1 MFHIPINKVVVHDVL
16 RINTNILNKK
26 SNWIR
31 FTSEEIRR
39 IKDRYNFE
47 EDFPLANFKFITIQV
62 TNVPAGK
69 YFFFNL
75 IFPENIT
82 EIDALLSCI
91 AIGYMVVYN
100 TYLYCCSNL
109 DKNDFPKIPELRVR
123 FNHFPSV
130 FFNESVIRPV
140 NVEDIYEDV
149 IDFFRSIFFSLVSKY
164 ISLNRTLDLQ
174 PVGLSISQ
182 DAISKIRVSQEYTVD
197 FILD

>member
-1 MFHIPINKVVVHDVL
+1 MFHIPVNKVVVHEVL

-31 FTSEEIRR
+31 FTPEEIRR
-39 IKDRYNFE
+39 IKERYNFE
-47 EDFPLANFKFITIQV
+47 EDFPLGNFKVITIQV
-62 TNVPAGK
+62 INVPAGK

-91 AIGYMVVYN
+91 AIGYMAVYN

-140 NVEDIYEDV
+140 NVDDIYADV

-164 ISLNRTLDLQ
+164 ISLNGSIDLQ

-182 DAISKIRVSQEYTVD
+182 DVISKIRVSQEYTVD

>member
-1 MFHIPINKVVVHDVL
+1 MFHIPVNKVVVHDVL
-16 RINTNILNKK
+16 RINANVLNKK
-26 SNWIR
+26 SNWNR
-31 FTSEEIRR
+31 FTPEEIRR
-39 IKDRYNFE
+39 LKERYNFE
-47 EDFPLANFKFITIQV
+47 EDFPLANFKFMTIQV

-69 YFFFNL
+69 YLFFNL
-75 IFPENIT
+75 FFPENIS
-82 EIDALLSCI
+82 EADALLSCI
-91 AIGYMVVYN
+91 AIGYMALYN

-130 FFNESVIRPV
+130 FFDESVMRPV
-140 NVEDIYEDV
+140 NVDDIYADV

-164 ISLNRTLDLQ
+164 ITLNGTLHLQ

-182 DAISKIRVSQEYTVD
+182 EAISKIRVSQEYTVD